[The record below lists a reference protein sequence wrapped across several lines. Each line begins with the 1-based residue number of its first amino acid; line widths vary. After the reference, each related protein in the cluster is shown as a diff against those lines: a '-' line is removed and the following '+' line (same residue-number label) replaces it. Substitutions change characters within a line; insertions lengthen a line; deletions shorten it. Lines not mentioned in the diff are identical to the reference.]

1 VTSAS
6 LPAPVTSPLP
16 SAAPGALALDA
27 RGVARRFGPNWV
39 LRGCSLSLAEGE
51 AVALLGSNGAGKT
64 TLLRI
69 IATLL
74 RPSRGEVR
82 VFGHAPEGEADA
94 VRAAVGMLGTSPAL
108 YEDLTATENLAFA
121 LRMRGLRPEARE
133 IERALDAAGL
143 DPRKRDGRV
152 REFSSGMRRRVALAR
167 LLLHP
172 PRLLLLDE
180 PYASFDADGIERVN
194 ALVLRV
200 KAAGGAALVA
210 THDLPRAVPVV
221 DRVLRLEDGI
231 VMEEDFAKADG
242 DAISIVRGSTA
253 GAA

>member
-1 VTSAS
+1 MTAASPSA
-6 LPAPVTSPLP
+6 PAASPLTN
-16 SAAPGALALDA
+16 AAPDLLALDV

-39 LRGCSLSLAEGE
+39 LRGCSLALAPGE
-51 AVALLGSNGAGKT
+51 AAALLGSNGAGKT
-64 TLLRI
+64 TLLCI
-69 IATLL
+69 VATLL

-82 VFGHAPEGEADA
+82 VFGHAPEGEADR

-108 YEDLTATENLAFA
+108 YEDLTAVENLAFA
-121 LRMRGLRPEARE
+121 LRMRGRTPDAGE
-133 IERALDAAGL
+133 IGRALDAAGL
-143 DPRKRDGRV
+143 DPRRRGGRV

-180 PYASFDADGIERVN
+180 PYASFDADGIDRVN

-210 THDLPRAVPVV
+210 THDLPRALPVV
-221 DRVLRLEDGI
+221 ERVLRLEDGI
-231 VMEEDFAKADG
+231 VAAEPIDAADG
-242 DAISIVRGSTA
+242 EPISVARSSA